1 VIRVQ
6 ARTILGHEPGA
17 FRLDVDLEAPAD
29 GVTALFGRSG
39 SGKTSILKAMAG
51 LLRPR
56 QGRVILRDDVLLDT
70 EAGVDVPVDRRRLG
84 MVFQDGRLFPHLSV
98 RRNLL
103 YGAPG
108 SPELAAEPPSLDA
121 VVERLGLGPLLDRR
135 PTTLS
140 GGERQRV
147 AIGRALLM
155 KPRAL
160 LMDEPLAALD
170 AERKAEI
177 LPMLADLQALRRV
190 PILYVSHQMD
200 EVVRLAD
207 TLALVDNGRIVASG
221 PVEDLTSR
229 LDLRPLTGRHEAG
242 AVLRGVVSRIE
253 PEWDLATVAVGQ
265 DTLTVPAR
273 AMRPGIEVRI
283 RIRARDVTLAL
294 DRPTGMSVLNALP
307 TTVVETSEADGP
319 HIDVRLRLGDG
330 QWLWARI
337 TRKSAA
343 ALGVAPGRPMIAL
356 IKTVAIDRHSLAP
369 PPAGEA

>member
-1 VIRVQ
+1 MIRIE
-6 ARTILGHEPGA
+6 ARTALGRGAEA
-17 FRLDVDLEAPAD
+17 FRLDIQLTAPAD

-39 SGKTSILKAMAG
+39 SGKTSILKTVAS

-56 QGRVILRDDVLLDT
+56 RGRVALRDDILLDT
-70 EAGVDVPVDRRRLG
+70 DAGIDIPADRRRLG

-103 YGAPG
+103 YGAPR
-108 SPELAAEPPSLDA
+108 SPALAAEPPNLEA
-121 VVERLGLGPLLDRR
+121 VVELLGLGSLLDRR

-170 AERKAEI
+170 APRKAEI
-177 LPMLADLQALRRV
+177 LPMLAELQALRRV

-207 TLALVDNGRIVASG
+207 TLALVDGGRIVASG

-242 AVLRGVVSRIE
+242 AVLRGLVTEIDPR
-253 PEWDLATVAVGQ
+253 WDLATVDVGNGA
-265 DTLTVPAR
+265 LAVPAR
-273 AMRPGIEVRI
+273 ALTPGAEVRI
-283 RIRARDVTLAL
+283 RIRARDVTLAVN
-294 DRPTGMSVLNALP
+294 RPTGQSVLNALP
-307 TTVVETSEADGP
+307 TTVVETAEADGP
-319 HIDVRLRLGDG
+319 HVDVRLRLGDG

-343 ALGVAPGRPMIAL
+343 ALGIAPGQPIFAL
-356 IKTVAIDRHSLAP
+356 IKTVAIDRHSLAM
-369 PPAGEA
+369 PPAVEA